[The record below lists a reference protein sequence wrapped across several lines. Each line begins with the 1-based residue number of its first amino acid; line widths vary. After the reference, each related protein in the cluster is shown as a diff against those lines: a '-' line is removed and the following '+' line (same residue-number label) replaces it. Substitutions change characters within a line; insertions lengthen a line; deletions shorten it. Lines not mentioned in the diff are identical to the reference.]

1 MKRCY
6 KVGERVRIKNRD
18 RLETAYRKGEYPWL
32 NKTLIDYAG
41 MIVMVTGTHGS
52 GYVTL
57 STPTLGDWWW
67 SIHWITPT
75 QRTE

>member
-1 MKRCY
+1 MKWTY

-18 RLETAYRKGEYPWL
+18 RLETAYRKGEGAGL
-32 NKTLIDYAG
+32 DKTLIDYAG
-41 MIVMVTGTHGS
+41 MVVAVTGVYGTE
-52 GYVTL
+52 YVTL

-67 SIHWITPT
+67 STRWIAPT